1 MSLTAQWWSPVSSIC
16 FCGESLSHLG
26 VNNSEL
32 SAEALADRTISC
44 VYLSRNEY
52 AKVAVGKILRQS
64 ALALGLGQSQ
74 SQSDVDKN

>member
-1 MSLTAQWWSPVSSIC
+1 LSVKNT
-16 FCGESLSHLG
+16 ES
-26 VNNSEL
+26 
-32 SAEALADRTISC
+32 SAEDLADRTTSR

-52 AKVAVGKILRQS
+52 AEVAIEKILRQS

>member
-1 MSLTAQWWSPVSSIC
+1 LN
-16 FCGESLSHLG
+16 LKR
-26 VNNSEL
+26 SEA
-32 SAEALADRTISC
+32 SAEALADRTTSR

-52 AKVAVGKILRQS
+52 AEVAIEKILRQS

>member
-1 MSLTAQWWSPVSSIC
+1 MNVKR
-16 FCGESLSHLG
+16 
-26 VNNSEL
+26 SEA
-32 SAEALADRTISC
+32 SAETLADRMISR

-52 AKVAVGKILRQS
+52 TKVAIEKILRQS